1 MESMVKSLQ
10 IVDGS
15 RYGEKTSKNYQE
27 SLLVTIKEA
36 ESLNEIRHFLKRG

>member
-27 SLLVTIKEA
+27 SLLVVQ
-36 ESLNEIRHFLKRG
+36 LKKQNR